1 MPGIGSSIN
10 PPRLKNIFLRRWT
23 ALLFLA
29 LLLAPAA
36 RARASDSIR
45 VYIAGDAST
54 VRPALDLAGRGAF
67 IITTDPFQADVL
79 LLNGEIPDPESVNNR
94 LQNGAG
100 LVLILGPDVTSE
112 SFTAATGVPVKFQPI
127 DTAVSFQDIS
137 RISDPIS
144 HQIIWNGAPQVR
156 ERMTVETPFSSV
168 QPLVDGFEDGSWLI
182 WSIPQRKTFIVNFFL
197 GAGDNPQ
204 FRDWA
209 YYNYLIYHLVT
220 RSTGRTPEDFGQYP
234 GSPVPHAA
242 ERNILWAIMGIL
254 VAATFAVF
262 VVVRRYSLRHPEAL
276 DHIVRGGRGKD
287 DAGGP
292 PAAWEK
298 VGFQR
303 PLSGFLIGLALGL
316 ILFVP
321 LILYQNL
328 ILPTYILPSAQAL
341 GIWGRVTQFFN
352 LAWYFFDMGT
362 SVAFIKYLSEYRVH
376 DPKKGIQYGQLFVWW
391 QALSGAIQVALVI
404 GLASTW
410 APESAYALYAWSV
423 IIHSTIQLPGFYQ
436 VFRHALS
443 GFQRQDAARI
453 LDVALN
459 VVMPVLT
466 QPVFVVLFYAW
477 GRAHP
482 AFGGSMG
489 GLLGLGVA
497 AYAAEL
503 FTFLLGLAI
512 YRRLG
517 YNAGVLFL
525 AHFDWQVVRTGF
537 GFGVFEML
545 ASAAWSAGQAAEIWI
560 TQSRLINYAE
570 IWGNWVLA
578 QNFLFAYQVLQT
590 LTDGV
595 MAAISEAVSHGKRI
609 LSTYYA
615 AMSYKWGGLISAFIC
630 AVLIAVAPSFLLGAT
645 GPEFHRSAL
654 YVVPLAFWGAI
665 QYLSWVGDN
674 VQFGANKPY
683 LKTLLTIGEQ
693 STRIFFLYLLLA
705 FFQVPA
711 LIIAYFIGLL
721 AKGITSFIVNH
732 KLCFPQK
739 IYIYQSIAAPLLAGA
754 AHYLLLRLIAGF
766 IWRGDQVTSMLL
778 FFVAIL
784 PSFPVYMFLYGLVG
798 GWDDGTLGEL
808 REAVNMTGRLRS
820 VVWLIWASSAVG
832 ARLSPLHN
840 RFPVRIRGAA
850 MEEARALTL
859 EKVRL

>member
-1 MPGIGSSIN
+1 MIR
-10 PPRLKNIFLRRWT
+10 RLIP
-23 ALLFLA
+23 A
-29 LLLAPAA
+29 LLLGWFLLPLS
-36 RARASDSIR
+36 RASASDSIR
-45 VYIAGDAST
+45 VFIAGDVST
-54 VRPALDLAGRGAF
+54 VRPALDLAGSGAF
-67 IITTDPFQADVL
+67 LIVTDPQSADVL
-79 LLNGEIPDPESVNNR
+79 LLNGEIPDPAAIAARTSA
-94 LQNGAG
+94 GAG
-100 LVLILGPDVTSE
+100 AVIILGPDVSQE
-112 SFTAATGVPVKFQPI
+112 SFTSATGIPAQFERL
-127 DTAVSFQDIS
+127 DTAVSFQAIPS
-137 RISDPIS
+137 SGDPIGR
-144 HQIIWNGAPQVR
+144 QIVWNGAPQVR
-156 ERMTVETPFSSV
+156 ERAAIETPISSV
-168 QPLVDGFEDGSWLI
+168 QPLVNGFEDGSWLI
-182 WSIPQRKTFIVNFFL
+182 WSIPQKKTFVVNFYL
-197 GAGDNPQ
+197 EARDNPQ

-209 YYNYLIYHLVT
+209 YYNFLIYHLVT
-220 RSTGRTPEDFGQYP
+220 RAAGRTPEDYAQYP

-242 ERNILWAIMGIL
+242 ERNVLWAILAALI
-254 VAATFAVF
+254 AATFGVF
-262 VVVRRYSLRHPEAL
+262 LLVRRYSLRHPEAL
-276 DHIVRGGRGKD
+276 DHITLREIQPVDAAGKTK
-287 DAGGP
+287 
-292 PAAWEK
+292 AWEK
-298 VGFQR
+298 VGFER
-303 PLSGFLIGLALGL
+303 PLSGFLIGLTLGL

-321 LILYQNL
+321 LIIYQNL

-376 DPKKGIQYGQLFVWW
+376 DPKKGIQFGQLFVWW

-410 APESAYALYAWSV
+410 VPSSAYALYAWSV
-423 IIHSTIQLPGFYQ
+423 IIHATIQIPGFYQ
-436 VFRHALS
+436 IFRHTLS

-459 VVMPVLT
+459 VVMPVLV
-466 QPVFVVLFYAW
+466 QPVFVALFYAW
-477 GRAHP
+477 GRGHP

-525 AHFDWQVVRTGF
+525 AHFDWEVVRKGF

-560 TQSRLINYAE
+560 TQSRLVNYAE

-595 MAAISEAVSHGKRI
+595 MAAISESVSHGKRI

-615 AMSYKWGGLISAFIC
+615 AITYKWGGLISAFIG
-630 AVLIAVAPSFLLGAT
+630 AVLLAVAPSFLLGAT

-665 QYLSWVGDN
+665 QYVSWVGDI
-674 VQFGANKPY
+674 VQLGSNKPY
-683 LKTLLTIGEQ
+683 LKTALTIGEQ
-693 STRIFFLYLLLA
+693 STRIFLLFVLLV

-721 AKGITSFIVNH
+721 AKGLSAFVVNH

-739 IYIYQSIAAPLLAGA
+739 IYLYQSIAAPLLAGA
-754 AHYLLLRLIAGF
+754 AHWLLLRGIAVLL
-766 IWRGDQVTSMLL
+766 WRGDQVTSMLI
-778 FFVAIL
+778 FFIAIL
-784 PSFPVYMFLYGLVG
+784 PSFPVYMFLYGLAG

-808 REAVNMTGRLRS
+808 KEAVDMTGSLRP
-820 VVWLIWASSAVG
+820 VVWLIWAASAAG

-840 RFPVRIRGAA
+840 RFPVRIRAAA
-850 MEEARALTL
+850 MEEARVLTM

>member
-1 MPGIGSSIN
+1 MGLI
-10 PPRLKNIFLRRWT
+10 
-23 ALLFLA
+23 LL
-29 LLLAPAA
+29 PTG
-36 RARASDSIR
+36 RARASDAVR
-45 VYIAGDAST
+45 VFIAGDSST
-54 VRPALDLAGRGAF
+54 VRPALDLAGSGAF
-67 IITTDPFQADVL
+67 LVVADLQSADVI
-79 LLNGEIPDPESVNNR
+79 LLNGEIPDPSAVAAR
-94 LQNGAG
+94 LGAG
-100 LVLILGPDVTSE
+100 AGAVVILGPDVAPE
-112 SFTAATGVPVKFQPI
+112 SFTAATGVPVEFQPA

-137 RISDPIS
+137 RIGDPIS
-144 HQIIWNGAPQVR
+144 RQIVWNGAPQVR
-156 ERMTVETPFSSV
+156 DRTAVETPFSSV

-182 WSIPQRKTFIVNFFL
+182 WSIPQRKTFVVNFYL
-197 GAGDNPQ
+197 GPGDNPQ

-220 RSTGRTPEDFGQYP
+220 RAAGRTPEDFAQYP

-242 ERNILWAIMGIL
+242 ERNILWVILGIL
-254 VAATFAVF
+254 VAVTFAVF
-262 VVVRRYSLRHPEAL
+262 AVVRRYSLRHPEAL
-276 DHIVRGGRGKD
+276 DRIVQDGWRKE
-287 DAGGP
+287 AIGGP
-292 PAAWEK
+292 PSAWEQ

-328 ILPTYILPSAQAL
+328 ILPNYILPSAQAL

-376 DPKKGIQYGQLFVWW
+376 DPKKGIQFGQLFVWW
-391 QALSGAIQVALVI
+391 QALSGAIQVALVV

-423 IIHSTIQLPGFYQ
+423 IIHATIQLPGFFQ
-436 VFRHALS
+436 VCRHALS

-453 LDVALN
+453 LDILLN
-459 VVMPVLT
+459 VVMPVVT

-482 AFGGSMG
+482 AFGGAMG

-503 FTFLLGLAI
+503 LTFLLGLVV

-525 AHFDWQVVRTGF
+525 AHFDGEVVRKGF

-578 QNFLFAYQVLQT
+578 QNFLFAFQVLQT

-630 AVLIAVAPSFLLGAT
+630 AVLVAVAPSFLLGAT

-693 STRIFFLYLLLA
+693 STRVVFLFILLA
-705 FFQVPA
+705 YFQVPA

-721 AKGITSFIVNH
+721 AKGLSAFVVNH

-739 IYIYQSIAAPLLAGA
+739 IYLYQSIIAPLVAGA
-754 AHYLLLRLIAGF
+754 AHYLILRGIASL

-808 REAVNMTGRLRS
+808 KEAVDMTGRLRP
-820 VVWLIWASSAVG
+820 VVWLIGASSAAG

>member
-1 MPGIGSSIN
+1 MPDNSVKLKSPSLRSILIR
-10 PPRLKNIFLRRWT
+10 RLIP
-23 ALLFLA
+23 A
-29 LLLAPAA
+29 LLLGGVLLPAS

-45 VYIAGDAST
+45 VFIAGDASA
-54 VRPALDLAGRGAF
+54 VRPALDLAGNGAF
-67 IITTDPFQADVL
+67 LIVSDPQSADVL
-79 LLNGEIPDPESVNNR
+79 LLNGAIPDPAVVAARTSA
-94 LQNGAG
+94 GAG
-100 LVLILGPDVTSE
+100 AVIILGADVAPE
-112 SFTAATGVPVKFQPI
+112 SFTAATGIPVAF
-127 DTAVSFQDIS
+127 DRRDAAVSFQAIPRIGDAIS
-137 RISDPIS
+137 R
-144 HQIIWNGAPQVR
+144 QIVWNGAPQVR
-156 ERMTVETPFSSV
+156 DRAAIETPISSV
-168 QPLVDGFEDGSWLI
+168 QPLVTGFEDGSWLI
-182 WSIPQRKTFIVNFFL
+182 WNIPQRNTFVVDCYL

-220 RSTGRTPEDFGQYP
+220 RAAGRTPEDFAQYP

-242 ERNILWAIMGIL
+242 ERNILWIILAILI
-254 VAATFAVF
+254 AATFGVF
-262 VVVRRYSLRHPEAL
+262 LVVRRYSLRHPEAL
-276 DHIVRGGRGKD
+276 DHITRREIRPGGAVGKTE
-287 DAGGP
+287 
-292 PAAWEK
+292 AWEK
-298 VGFQR
+298 VGFER
-303 PLSGFLIGLALGL
+303 PLSGFLIGLTLGL

-321 LILYQNL
+321 LIIYQNL

-391 QALSGAIQVALVI
+391 QALSGAIQVALVV

-410 APESAYALYAWSV
+410 VPESAYALYAWSV
-423 IIHSTIQLPGFYQ
+423 IIHATIQIPGFYQ

-459 VVMPVLT
+459 VVMPVLV
-466 QPVFVVLFYAW
+466 QPVFVVLMYAW
-477 GRAHP
+477 GKGHP

-489 GLLGLGVA
+489 GLLGLGIA

-503 FTFLLGLAI
+503 VTFLLGLAI

-525 AHFDWQVVRTGF
+525 VHFDWEVVRKGF

-560 TQSRLINYAE
+560 TQSRLINYGE

-615 AMSYKWGGLISAFIC
+615 AISYKWGGLISAFIG
-630 AVLIAVAPSFLLGAT
+630 AVLLAVAPSFLLGAT
-645 GPEFHRSAL
+645 GPEFQRSAV
-654 YVVPLAFWGAI
+654 YVVPLAVWGAI
-665 QYLSWVGDN
+665 QYLSWVGDT
-674 VQFGANKPY
+674 VQLGSNKPY
-683 LKTLLTIGEQ
+683 LKTMLTIGEQ
-693 STRIFFLYLLLA
+693 STRIFFLFVLLA

-721 AKGITSFIVNH
+721 AKGISSFIVNH

-739 IYIYQSIAAPLLAGA
+739 IYLYQSIAAPLAAGA
-754 AHYLLLRLIAGF
+754 AHWLLLRGMAILL
-766 IWRGDQVTSMLL
+766 WRGDQVTSMLI
-778 FFVAIL
+778 FFIAIL

-808 REAVNMTGRLRS
+808 REAVDMTGGLRP
-820 VVWLIWASSAVG
+820 VVWLVWASSAAG

-840 RFPVRIRGAA
+840 RFPVRIRPAA

>member
-1 MPGIGSSIN
+1 
-10 PPRLKNIFLRRWT
+10 
-23 ALLFLA
+23 
-29 LLLAPAA
+29 
-36 RARASDSIR
+36 
-45 VYIAGDAST
+45 
-54 VRPALDLAGRGAF
+54 
-67 IITTDPFQADVL
+67 
-79 LLNGEIPDPESVNNR
+79 
-94 LQNGAG
+94 
-100 LVLILGPDVTSE
+100 LVLILGPAVSAD
-112 SFTAATGVPVKFQPI
+112 SFGLATGIPVKLQSANA
-127 DTAVSFQDIS
+127 AVSLEVIS
-137 RISDPIS
+137 RINDPIS
-144 HQIIWNGAPQVR
+144 RQIVWNGAPQVR
-156 ERMTVETPFSSV
+156 DRFQIETPVSSV
-168 QPLVDGFEDGSWLI
+168 QPLVTGYENGDWLI
-182 WSIPQRKTFIVNFFL
+182 WSNPARKTFVVNFFL
-197 GAGDNPQ
+197 GAKDNPQ

-209 YYNYLIYHLVT
+209 YYNYLIYHLVE
-220 RSTGRTPEDFGQYP
+220 RAAGRTPENFAQYP

-242 ERNILWAIMGIL
+242 ERNILWLIMGLL
-254 VAATFAVF
+254 VAVTFAVF
-262 VVVRRYSLRHPEAL
+262 VAVRRYSLRHPEAL
-276 DHIVRGGRGKD
+276 DFIVRDRAKREESVGG
-287 DAGGP
+287 A
-292 PAAWEK
+292 AAWEK

-376 DPKKGIQYGQLFVWW
+376 DPKKGIQYGQLFIWW
-391 QALSGAIQVALVI
+391 QALSGAVQVALVI
-404 GLASTW
+404 GLASTV

-423 IIHSTIQLPGFYQ
+423 IIHSTIQLPGFFQ

-453 LDVALN
+453 LDVLLN
-459 VVMPVLT
+459 VVMPVLV

-477 GRAHP
+477 GRSHP
-482 AFGGSMG
+482 AFGGAMG

-503 FTFLLGLAI
+503 FTFLIGLAV

-525 AHFDWQVVRTGF
+525 AHFDWEIVRTGF
-537 GFGVFEML
+537 SFGVFEML
-545 ASAAWSAGQAAEIWI
+545 ASAIWSAGQAAEIWI

-578 QNFLFAYQVLQT
+578 QNFLFAFQVLQT
-590 LTDGV
+590 LTEGA

-615 AMSYKWGGLISAFIC
+615 AMSYKWGGLISAFIG

-665 QYLSWVGDN
+665 QYLSWVGDV
-674 VQFGANKPY
+674 VQLGSNKPY
-683 LKTLLTIGEQ
+683 LKTVLTIGEQ
-693 STRIFFLYLLLA
+693 STRVFFLYLLLA
-705 FFQVPA
+705 YFQVPA

-721 AKGITSFIVNH
+721 AKGVSAFIVNH
-732 KLCFPQK
+732 KVCFPQK

-754 AHYLLLRLIAGF
+754 VHYLLLRGIAGL

-784 PSFPVYMFLYGLVG
+784 PSFPIYLFLYGLLG

-808 REAVNMTGRLRS
+808 KEAVDMTGRLRP
-820 VVWLIWASSAVG
+820 VVWLIWASSAAG
-832 ARLSPLHN
+832 ARHSPLHN

-850 MEEARALTL
+850 MEEARALML